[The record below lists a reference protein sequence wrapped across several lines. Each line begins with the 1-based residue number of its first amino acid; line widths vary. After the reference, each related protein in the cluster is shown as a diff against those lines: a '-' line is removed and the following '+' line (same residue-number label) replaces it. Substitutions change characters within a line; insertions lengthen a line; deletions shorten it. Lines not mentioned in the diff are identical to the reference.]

1 METVT
6 ETKPEIESET
16 PQNPMRKVKL
26 AKVVVHINVGKSGE
40 MLEKAKKVLDDITG
54 QKPCTKQAKRT
65 LKDFGIR
72 EGEPIACLTTLR
84 GERAN
89 QFLKRGFEA
98 VSNSL
103 KRSSFDENGNF
114 AFGIKEH
121 IEIPGT
127 KYVPELGIFGMDI
140 MGTLERPGFRIKRRR
155 IRPSQ
160 IGKSH
165 HVTQEDAVK
174 FIAGTFGVKVKEA

>member
-1 METVT
+1 MEPIA
-6 ETKPEIESET
+6 EPEPE
-16 PQNPMRKVKL
+16 NPMREVKL
-26 AKVVVHINVGKSGE
+26 AKVIVHINVGKSGE
-40 MLEKAKKVLDDITG
+40 MLEKAKRVLNDITG

-84 GERAN
+84 GEKGSE
-89 QFLKRGFEA
+89 FLKRGLEA

-127 KYVPELGIFGMDI
+127 KYVPELGIFGMDV
-140 MGTLERPGFRIKRRR
+140 MGTLERRGFRIKRRR
-155 IRPSQ
+155 IRPSHV
-160 IGKSH
+160 GKSH
-165 HVTQEDAVK
+165 KVTQDDAIK
-174 FIAGTFGVKVKEA
+174 FMTGKFGVQIKEA

>member
-6 ETKPEIESET
+6 EPT
-16 PQNPMRKVKL
+16 PQPENPMRNIRL
-26 AKVVVHINVGKSGE
+26 AKVTVHIGVGKSGE
-40 MLEKAKKVLDDITG
+40 ELEKARKVLAEITG

-72 EGEPIACLTTLR
+72 EGEPISCLTTLR
-84 GERAN
+84 GELAAA
-89 QFLKRGFEA
+89 FLKRGFEA

-103 KRSSFDENGNF
+103 KASSFDENGNF

-140 MGTLERPGFRIKRRR
+140 IGTLERPGFRIKRRR
-155 IRPSQ
+155 IRPAP
-160 IGKSH
+160 IGKAHRISKD
-165 HVTQEDAVK
+165 EAIK
-174 FIAGTFGVKVKEA
+174 FIAGNFAIQVKGA

>member
-1 METVT
+1 MQTVT
-6 ETKPEIESET
+6 ETVQE
-16 PQNPMRKVKL
+16 NPMRTIKL
-26 AKVVVHINVGKSGE
+26 AKVTVHIGVGKSGE
-40 MLEKAKKVLDDITG
+40 MLEKARKVLNELTG
-54 QKPCTKQAKRT
+54 QKPCTKQAKMT

-84 GERAN
+84 GEKAAA
-89 QFLKRGFEA
+89 FLKRGLDA

-103 KRSSFDENGNF
+103 KRSSFDEHGNF

-140 MGTLERPGFRIKRRR
+140 MGTLERPGFRVKRRR
-155 IRPSQ
+155 IRPAR

-165 HVTQEDAVK
+165 RVTREDAIK
-174 FIAGTFGVKVKEA
+174 FLTEKFGVQINEA

>member
-1 METVT
+1 MQTVT
-6 ETKPEIESET
+6 ETLPK
-16 PQNPMRKVKL
+16 NPMRAIKL
-26 AKVVVHINVGKSGE
+26 AKLIVHISVGKSGE
-40 MLEKAKKVLDDITG
+40 MLEKARKVLQEITG

-65 LKDFGIR
+65 VKEFGIT

-84 GERAN
+84 GEKAAA
-89 QFLKRGFEA
+89 FLKRGLEA
-98 VSNSL
+98 AGNTL

-127 KYVPELGIFGMDI
+127 KYVPELGIFGMDV

-155 IRPSQ
+155 IRPSPV
-160 IGKSH
+160 GKSH
-165 HVTQEDAVK
+165 RVSKEDTINFLTEKFSVK
-174 FIAGTFGVKVKEA
+174 IREA

>member
-1 METVT
+1 METANET
-6 ETKPEIESET
+6 EKE
-16 PQNPMRKVKL
+16 NPMRKVKL
-26 AKVVVHINVGKSGE
+26 AKVIVHINVGKSGE
-40 MLEKAKKVLDDITG
+40 MLEKARRVLNEITG
-54 QKPCTKQAKRT
+54 QKPCTKQAKQT

-103 KRSSFDENGNF
+103 KKSSFDENGNF
-114 AFGIKEH
+114 AFGIREH

-127 KYVPELGIFGMDI
+127 KYVPELGIFGMDV
-140 MGTLERPGFRIKRRR
+140 MGTLERRGFRIKRRR
-155 IRPSQ
+155 IRPSHV
-160 IGKSH
+160 GKSH
-165 HVTQEDAVK
+165 RVTRDDAVK
-174 FIAGTFGVKVKEA
+174 FITRTFGVQIREA